1 MDEQL
6 AWIDA
11 TLGGSDA
18 EWKVVMGHH
27 PVYAGT
33 TKEVRERADLQQ
45 RLRPLLDRHGVD
57 LSVAGH
63 IHNFQHIRVPGSTV
77 DWVVNSSASK
87 SRKVVPFNGALFA
100 SPETGF
106 SLCSVSE
113 TELTLTFVNADGKI
127 LYQYTRTE

>member
-1 MDEQL
+1 
-6 AWIDA
+6 
-11 TLGGSDA
+11 
-18 EWKVVMGHH
+18 MGHH

-87 SRKVVPFNGALFA
+87 SRKVVPFDGARFA